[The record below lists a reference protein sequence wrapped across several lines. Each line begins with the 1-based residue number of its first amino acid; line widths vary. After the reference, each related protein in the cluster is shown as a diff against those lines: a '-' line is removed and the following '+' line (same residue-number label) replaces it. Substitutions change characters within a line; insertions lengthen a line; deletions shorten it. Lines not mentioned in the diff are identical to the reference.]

1 MVNINCVEDCIYQ
14 EMGKCTLEC
23 VVSLDSIDPG
33 KCTYFVK
40 KNGKKL
46 NQNQKHRHNSSN

>member
-40 KNGKKL
+40 KTVKTKSKSKASA
-46 NQNQKHRHNSSN
+46 Q